1 MIVTTLA
8 PPAAEPVGLAEA
20 KDYLRIAGDMQDELV
35 AGLIGAARSRIEEL
49 TGVMMIT
56 RSLRLSMDWWPR
68 GTVDRRWM
76 RLPVRPAQSLIAVRV
91 FDGYGNTQ
99 AVTSRFTLPPGR
111 QAKLLWVDG
120 AFPWPGQRVG
130 GIEID
135 FVAGFGEEAGDVAE
149 SLRLAVKRLAAH
161 AFNAREPETIAG
173 PIPVDVAGLIAP
185 WRRVR
190 L

>member
-20 KDYLRIAGDMQDELV
+20 KDYLRIAGDGQDELV

-76 RLPVRPAQSLIAVRV
+76 RMPVRPAQSLIAV
-91 FDGYGNTQ
+91 GAY
-99 AVTSRFTLPPGR
+99 
-111 QAKLLWVDG
+111 LLMCVYIRAW
-120 AFPWPGQRVG
+120 
-130 GIEID
+130 
-135 FVAGFGEEAGDVAE
+135 
-149 SLRLAVKRLAAH
+149 LRLGHEHGPMEQLWAWMTYGSSGVKVGARAA
-161 AFNAREPETIAG
+161 
-173 PIPVDVAGLIAP
+173 
-185 WRRVR
+185 
-190 L
+190 